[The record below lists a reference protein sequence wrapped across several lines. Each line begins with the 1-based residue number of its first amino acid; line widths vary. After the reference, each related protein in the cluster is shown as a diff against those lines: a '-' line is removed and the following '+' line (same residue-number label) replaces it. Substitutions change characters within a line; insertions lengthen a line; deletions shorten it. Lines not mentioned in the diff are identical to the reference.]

1 MSLATRLSDLATR
14 IATEMKSL
22 RTLINGNALD
32 LSSLTTTTK
41 TNLVA
46 AINELVAAMGDAGA
60 SIDDATISTL
70 AVWSSNK
77 TDDEIDTRVSAAVN
91 ALLDGAPTA
100 YDTLK
105 ELSDKLGSE
114 DSAIAELVTSIAGK
128 ADDTAV
134 VKLTGNQSVGGVKTF
149 TSAPVVPDDSFAIAK
164 IVGLITALGNKVDS
178 TAVGNTD
185 INLVTVF
192 EAGLV

>member
-77 TDDEIDTRVSAAVN
+77 TDDEIDTRVSAAIN
-91 ALLDGAPTA
+91 ALLNGAPAA

-114 DSAIAELVTSIAGK
+114 DSAIAGLVTSIAGK

-134 VKLTGNQSVGGVKTF
+134 VKLTGTQSVGGVKTF

-164 IVGLITALGNKVDS
+164 IVGLNTALGNKVDG
-178 TAVGNTD
+178 TTVGNTD

>member
-91 ALLDGAPTA
+91 ALLDGAPAA

-114 DSAIAELVTSIAGK
+114 DSAIAGLVTSIAGK

-164 IVGLITALGNKVDS
+164 VNGLATALGNKVDS